1 MTVPIERALVTGA
14 GGFIGTHLSAALLQ
28 SETSLVALDLD
39 IGKLERL
46 RRLKPEARI
55 QGDLGD
61 SRLYRKILEGVT
73 TVFNL
78 GAAHLDIGL
87 PDETYQRTNVDAVG
101 SLAVAA
107 ANAGV
112 RRFVHCSSVGV
123 YGRIDRPPADEET
136 HCRPRNIYERSK
148 LAGEQALRSALADTG
163 LEAVILRPTW
173 VYGPACGRTH
183 RLFDTIRR
191 NRFLVAGDGR
201 NHRHC
206 FYIRDM
212 VEALRRAAEVEIP
225 SGKVIVVGDRE
236 ATTVRELCEMIARLT
251 GSPRP
256 KSVPYWLVRYA
267 AAACE
272 AAYRPTGRRPPLSS
286 RSLAF
291 FDSNT
296 SFDTSHA
303 RELLGCEP
311 NFNVATGLEET
322 WSFIDDGMAA
332 DEFDVDHF
340 WAGYRPHN

>member
-1 MTVPIERALVTGA
+1 
-14 GGFIGTHLSAALLQ
+14 
-28 SETSLVALDLD
+28 
-39 IGKLERL
+39 
-46 RRLKPEARI
+46 
-55 QGDLGD
+55 
-61 SRLYRKILEGVT
+61 
-73 TVFNL
+73 
-78 GAAHLDIGL
+78 
-87 PDETYQRTNVDAVG
+87 
-101 SLAVAA
+101 
-107 ANAGV
+107 
-112 RRFVHCSSVGV
+112 
-123 YGRIDRPPADEET
+123 
-136 HCRPRNIYERSK
+136 
-148 LAGEQALRSALADTG
+148 
-163 LEAVILRPTW
+163 
-173 VYGPACGRTH
+173 
-183 RLFDTIRR
+183 
-191 NRFLVAGDGR
+191 
-201 NHRHC
+201 
-206 FYIRDM
+206 M

-311 NFNVATGLEET
+311 NFDVATGLEET